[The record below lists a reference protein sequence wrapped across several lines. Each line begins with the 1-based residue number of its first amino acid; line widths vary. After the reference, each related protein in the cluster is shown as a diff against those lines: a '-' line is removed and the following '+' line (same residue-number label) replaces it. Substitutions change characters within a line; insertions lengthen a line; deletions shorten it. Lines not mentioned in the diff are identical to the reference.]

1 MELIAFIQVFNI
13 IVIAIGTL
21 LYICCRSFSSSSPAA
36 DSDVADSTD
45 VPDVD
50 VVDIASSSSS
60 TAAPADADDTKKYD
74 VFISFRGE
82 DTRRTFTS
90 HLHAALLENKI
101 TTYIDDELKR
111 GDEIAPALLKAI
123 KESELSVIVLSK
135 DYASSTWCL
144 DELVHILEC
153 KEKHGRLVIPI
164 FYDTLPSDVRKQQGS
179 YEVAFAELEQR
190 FKNSINKVRKWRD
203 ALTNAAN
210 LSGFDS
216 KKYGTDAVLV
226 KKVVEYIWTKLCRAS
241 SCDLKG
247 LFGIESRIEQVE
259 SLLGI
264 HSSDACITVGIWG
277 MGGIGK
283 TTLAETVFH
292 RLSSK
297 FEASCFVK
305 NVRENSEKADGLD
318 HLEKTLLKEIL
329 KEEGLSIGS
338 ISVRERLSRTKVLI
352 VLDDVSS
359 SMQMERLAGSGLRF
373 GTGSR
378 IIITTRDRGTFG
390 KTVEED
396 NIYEIEGL
404 QPDDDLQLFCSRAF
418 KDNST
423 CRIDYKEL
431 VEKAVAYAKGVP
443 LALTVLGSLFFNC
456 KSKEEWED
464 EFNKLKRFPSKDIQK
479 VLRIS
484 YDGLGDNEKD
494 IFLDIACFHK
504 GKSVV
509 EVKRML
515 DVREFFATS
524 GIRILIE
531 MSLISIVSQWGKE
544 TIEMHDLLQEMGR
557 KIVQQ
562 QDIKDPGKRS
572 RLFNV
577 EDVNRVL
584 RSNKEIPIVEAIQVN
599 WCDLQERPLERADF
613 KKMSNLI
620 MLIVDSGKFYHKL
633 TTSLDLPDSLRYL
646 KWRGYPLESLP
657 SNFCSKNLVEL
668 HMQASEV
675 KKLWKEEQILLNLQV
690 INLQGC
696 ESLVEIPSYFQ
707 HLDKLTHL
715 DLECCR
721 SLKYLPKMPGNI
733 QYLNLDRSGIKELP
747 ESVWSN
753 KNISCLNLNQCVFM
767 KFPSNCCKFKNIE
780 ILNLSGCSKFEN
792 FPEILELEHLKSL
805 SLSQTVVTELP
816 LSICELKYLE
826 RLDLY
831 GCSIFSKFP
840 EILKP
845 MEHLKSLILSQTAV
859 TELPSS
865 ICELKYLKRLDL
877 YGCSRFSKFPEILK
891 PMEHLKSLSLG
902 QTAVTELPSSI
913 CELKYLESLDL
924 HGCSRFSKFPEI
936 LKPMEHLKSLSLG
949 QTAVTELPSSI
960 CELKYLKSLSLS
972 ETAVTELPSS
982 ICELKYLESLGLCGC
997 SRFGFSKFPEI
1008 LKSMEHLKSLSLS
1021 HTAVTELPSSICELK
1036 YLVSLR
1042 LSNCSR
1048 FSKFPEIL
1056 KPMEHLVSL
1065 CLEYTA
1071 VEMLPS
1077 SIGNL
1082 NGLQDLNLRCCYL
1095 LKDVPTSIY
1104 SLTNLKCL
1112 DFHRCLR
1119 LEKLPSSSVGFL
1131 SLKELELSFSGILE
1145 IPASIKQASRLSILD
1160 LNYCKRLQSIPEL
1173 PVLCNVK
1180 ASNCKS
1186 LKKVSSSRTALT
1198 QGWDK
1203 PHYCF
1208 RLFLHCPRLNNNSR
1222 SNIMDEA
1229 QITVMRMATVAP
1241 LKDHRWLP
1249 NPWPQITIACPG
1261 KETPNWF
1268 SYQNEGSSIDIELC
1282 PDWFRTGLFGF
1293 ALSVVLSGVSE
1304 VRWYDFRMVRANFI
1318 VKFMGESHE
1327 LFSSEYIIPE
1337 DCNDDCC
1344 DGQHH
1349 VLVWSEAFRSEEVGK
1364 HCSPDVYKLAR
1375 EASVVF
1381 CPVDSASPKKV
1392 ESCGICPLYAEDAEK
1407 FKFGHVFMSRGPKVG
1422 EETRQDDHSKGGG
1435 SGDEPQVSGFSIF
1448 PEILMPME
1456 HLVSLCLEYTAVEM
1470 LPSSI
1475 GNLNG
1480 LQDLNLRRCYLL
1492 KDVPTSI
1499 YSLTNLKR
1507 LNFNECG
1514 RLEKLPSSS
1523 VGFIS
1528 LEELDLSKSGILEI
1542 PASIKQAS
1550 RLSILNLKGCKRL
1563 QSIPELPVLCNVKA
1577 SNCKSLKIVSS
1588 SRTALAQGWDKPKNC
1603 FKVFSNCP
1611 KLDNNSR
1618 SNIMDEAQITIMRM
1632 ATVAPFKYI
1641 SWFREPWIH
1650 NPWPQINTVCPGKE
1664 IPNWFSYQNEG
1675 SSVDIELCPDWF
1687 RTGLFGFALS
1697 LVLSGVS
1704 GRRHDWRVRA
1714 NFIVKFMGE
1723 SHELFS
1729 FKYIIP
1735 GISYDHSV
1743 DQHHV
1748 HVWNEGFRSEA
1759 VGKNCSP
1766 DVYKLAKEASVVFFC
1781 PVGFEDSEDSED
1793 SEAGN
1798 TFVLRITVE
1807 RCGICPLYAED
1818 AEKFNFGHEFM
1829 SRGPKVGE
1837 ETRQDDFESNGTIGL
1852 YGQHTAKKPKILKQ
1866 SLDTTSGGPWS
1877 HSEDQALVVLVH
1889 DMGPNWE
1896 LISDAINSTLHLKC
1910 IFRKPKE
1917 CKERHKI
1924 LMDMNSGDGAD
1935 SAEDSGSSQPYPS
1948 PLPGIPK
1955 GSARQ
1960 SFQRL
1965 QEPTEEDV
1973 LKSRFEKLIKIVQKH
1988 HYRRS
1993 QVSENEHR
2001 VAEHTVQILQWPNFD

>member
-1 MELIAFIQVFNI
+1 MCRVFE
-13 IVIAIGTL
+13 VM
-21 LYICCRSFSSSSPAA
+21 
-36 DSDVADSTD
+36 
-45 VPDVD
+45 
-50 VVDIASSSSS
+50 DIASSSSS
-60 TAAPADADDTKKYD
+60 AAAPADADDTKKYD

-226 KKVVEYIWTKLCRAS
+226 KKVVEDIWTKLCRAS

-305 NVRENSEKADGLD
+305 NVRENSEKADGLN

-338 ISVRERLSRTKVLI
+338 NGVRDRLSRTKVLI

-359 SMQMERLAGSGLRF
+359 SMQMERLAGSRLRF

-396 NIYEIEGL
+396 NIYKVEVL
-404 QPDDDLQLFCSRAF
+404 KSNDAVQLFNSRAF

-464 EFNKLKRFPSKDIQK
+464 EFNKLKRFPCEDIQK

-484 YDGLGDNEKD
+484 YDKLGDNEKD

-515 DVREFFATS
+515 DIRGFFVTT

-531 MSLISIVSQWGKE
+531 MSLISIVSRWGKE

-584 RSNKEIPIVEAIQVN
+584 RSNKETPNVEAIQVN
-599 WCDLQERPLERADF
+599 WCNLQERPLERADF

-620 MLIVDSGKFYHKL
+620 MLIVDSRKFYHKL

-657 SNFCSKNLVEL
+657 SNFCPENLVEL

-675 KKLWKEEQILLNLQV
+675 KKLWKEEQILDKLQV
-690 INLQGC
+690 INLRGC

-715 DLECCR
+715 DLDCCR
-721 SLKYLPKMPGNI
+721 SLKYLPEMPGNI

-753 KNISCLNLNQCVFM
+753 KNISCLNLNECGFT
-767 KFPSNCCKFKNIE
+767 KLPSNWCKFKNIE
-780 ILNLSGCSKFEN
+780 ILSLNCCSKFEN
-792 FPEILELEHLKSL
+792 FPEILE
-805 SLSQTVVTELP
+805 
-816 LSICELKYLE
+816 
-826 RLDLY
+826 
-831 GCSIFSKFP
+831 
-840 EILKP
+840 P
-845 MEHLKSLILSQTAV
+845 MEHLKSLRLSYTAV
-859 TELPSS
+859 
-865 ICELKYLKRLDL
+865 I
-877 YGCSRFSKFPEILK
+877 
-891 PMEHLKSLSLG
+891 
-902 QTAVTELPSSI
+902 ELPSSI
-913 CELKYLESLDL
+913 CELKYLERLDL

-936 LKPMEHLKSLSLG
+936 LKPMEHLKSLSLSE
-949 QTAVTELPSSI
+949 TAVTELPSSI
-960 CELKYLKSLSLS
+960 CELKYLERLDLTGCYRFSKFPEILKPMEHLKSLSLS

-982 ICELKYLESLGLCGC
+982 ICELKYLERLDLTGC
-997 SRFGFSKFPEI
+997 
-1008 LKSMEHLKSLSLS
+1008 
-1021 HTAVTELPSSICELK
+1021 
-1036 YLVSLR
+1036 Y
-1042 LSNCSR
+1042 R

-1065 CLEYTA
+1065 CLEETA

-1082 NGLQDLNLRCCYL
+1082 NGLQDLNLSRCYQ

-1104 SLTNLKCL
+1104 SLTNLKRL

-1119 LEKLPSSSVGFL
+1119 LEKLPSSSAGFLSLEELELSSSSVQCGRLEKLPSSSVGFL
-1131 SLKELELSFSGILE
+1131 SLEELDLGWSGILE

-1160 LNYCKRLQSIPEL
+1160 LEGCKRLQSIPEL

-1180 ASNCKS
+1180 ARGCTS

-1203 PHYCF
+1203 PNYCF
-1208 RLFLHCPRLNNNSR
+1208 RFFLHCPRLNNNSR

-1229 QITVMRMATVAP
+1229 QITIMRMATVAP
-1241 LKDHRWLP
+1241 LKEDYWRHDL
-1249 NPWPQITIACPG
+1249 WPQINIVCPG
-1261 KETPNWF
+1261 KEIPNWF

-1282 PDWFRTGLFGF
+1282 PDWFGTGLFGF
-1293 ALSVVLSGVSE
+1293 ALSVVVLSWDSQPE
-1304 VRWYDFRMVRANFI
+1304 YDLRMVRANFI

-1327 LFSSEYIIPE
+1327 LFSSAYSMPE
-1337 DCNDDCC
+1337 DSKYSC

-1349 VLVWSEAFRSEEVGK
+1349 VHVWSEAFRSEEVGK
-1364 HCSPDVYKLAR
+1364 HCSPDVYKLAK

-1381 CPVDSASPKKV
+1381 CLEDAEDFASVSPIVKV

-1435 SGDEPQVSGFSIF
+1435 SGDEPQVSGFSKF

-1523 VGFIS
+1523 VGLIS

-1550 RLSILNLKGCKRL
+1550 RLSILNLNGCKRL

-1577 SNCKSLKIVSS
+1577 SNCTSLKIVSS

-1641 SWFREPWIH
+1641 SWFREPWFH
-1650 NPWPQINTVCPGKE
+1650 NPWPQINIACPGKE

-1704 GRRHDWRVRA
+1704 GYLYPSRRVRA

-1723 SHELFS
+1723 SHELFIS
-1729 FKYIIP
+1729 EYIIP

-1743 DQHHV
+1743 DQHNV
-1748 HVWNEGFRSEA
+1748 HVWNEAFRSEE

-1766 DVYKLAKEASVVFFC
+1766 YVYKLAKEASVVFC
-1781 PVGFEDSEDSED
+1781 PVVDFEDSEDSED
-1793 SEAGN
+1793 YEAGN
-1798 TFVLRITVE
+1798 TFGFLIKVE

-1852 YGQHTAKKPKILKQ
+1852 YGQQTAKKPKILKQ

-1896 LISDAINSTLHLKC
+1896 LISDAINSTLHLKVSV
-1910 IFRKPKE
+1910 IA
-1917 CKERHKI
+1917 
-1924 LMDMNSGDGAD
+1924 GA
-1935 SAEDSGSSQPYPS
+1935 PYAYCLCVFFAS
-1948 PLPGIPK
+1948 LK
-1955 GSARQ
+1955 SAR
-1960 SFQRL
+1960 SV
-1965 QEPTEEDV
+1965 T
-1973 LKSRFEKLIKIVQKH
+1973 K
-1988 HYRRS
+1988 Y
-1993 QVSENEHR
+1993 
-2001 VAEHTVQILQWPNFD
+2001 

>member
-1 MELIAFIQVFNI
+1 M
-13 IVIAIGTL
+13 
-21 LYICCRSFSSSSPAA
+21 CCRSFSSSSPAA

-111 GDEIAPALLKAI
+111 GDEIAPGLLKAI

-226 KKVVEYIWTKLCRAS
+226 KKVVEDIWTKLCRAS

-359 SMQMERLAGSGLRF
+359 SMQMDRLAGDRLQF

-390 KTVEED
+390 KTVEKD
-396 NIYEIEGL
+396 NIYEVEVL
-404 QPDDDLQLFCSRAF
+404 KSNDALQLFNSRAF
-418 KDNST
+418 KDST

-464 EFNKLKRFPSKDIQK
+464 EFNKLKRFPSKDI
-479 VLRIS
+479 
-484 YDGLGDNEKD
+484 
-494 IFLDIACFHK
+494 FLDIACFHK

-531 MSLISIVSQWGKE
+531 MSLISIDSEGGMETIEMGNFLQVMRRE

-584 RSNKEIPIVEAIQVN
+584 RSNKETPNVEAIQVN

-620 MLIVDSGKFYHKL
+620 MLIVDSGKFHHKL

-657 SNFCSKNLVEL
+657 SNFCPKNLVEL

-675 KKLWKEEQILLNLQV
+675 KKLWKEEQILFNLQV

-733 QYLNLDRSGIKELP
+733 QYLNLNRSGIKELP

-753 KNISCLNLNQCVFM
+753 KNISCLNLNKCVFM
-767 KFPSNCCKFKNIE
+767 KFPSNWCKFKNIE
-780 ILNLSGCSKFEN
+780 ILNLSCCSKFEN
-792 FPEILELEHLKSL
+792 FPEILEPMEHLKSL
-805 SLSQTVVTELP
+805 SLSE
-816 LSICELKYLE
+816 
-826 RLDLY
+826 
-831 GCSIFSKFP
+831 
-840 EILKP
+840 
-845 MEHLKSLILSQTAV
+845 TAV
-859 TELPSS
+859 KELPSS
-865 ICELKYLKRLDL
+865 ICELKYLERLDL

-891 PMEHLKSLSLG
+891 PMEHLVSLSLQG
-902 QTAVTELPSSI
+902 
-913 CELKYLESLDL
+913 
-924 HGCSRFSKFPEI
+924 
-936 LKPMEHLKSLSLG
+936 
-949 QTAVTELPSSI
+949 
-960 CELKYLKSLSLS
+960 
-972 ETAVTELPSS
+972 
-982 ICELKYLESLGLCGC
+982 
-997 SRFGFSKFPEI
+997 
-1008 LKSMEHLKSLSLS
+1008 
-1021 HTAVTELPSSICELK
+1021 
-1036 YLVSLR
+1036 
-1042 LSNCSR
+1042 
-1048 FSKFPEIL
+1048 
-1056 KPMEHLVSL
+1056 
-1065 CLEYTA
+1065 TA

-1082 NGLQDLNLRCCYL
+1082 NRLQDLNLSGCY
-1095 LKDVPTSIY
+1095 
-1104 SLTNLKCL
+1104 
-1112 DFHRCLR
+1112 
-1119 LEKLPSSSVGFL
+1119 
-1131 SLKELELSFSGILE
+1131 
-1145 IPASIKQASRLSILD
+1145 Q
-1160 LNYCKRLQSIPEL
+1160 
-1173 PVLCNVK
+1173 
-1180 ASNCKS
+1180 
-1186 LKKVSSSRTALT
+1186 
-1198 QGWDK
+1198 
-1203 PHYCF
+1203 
-1208 RLFLHCPRLNNNSR
+1208 
-1222 SNIMDEA
+1222 
-1229 QITVMRMATVAP
+1229 
-1241 LKDHRWLP
+1241 
-1249 NPWPQITIACPG
+1249 
-1261 KETPNWF
+1261 
-1268 SYQNEGSSIDIELC
+1268 
-1282 PDWFRTGLFGF
+1282 
-1293 ALSVVLSGVSE
+1293 
-1304 VRWYDFRMVRANFI
+1304 
-1318 VKFMGESHE
+1318 
-1327 LFSSEYIIPE
+1327 
-1337 DCNDDCC
+1337 
-1344 DGQHH
+1344 
-1349 VLVWSEAFRSEEVGK
+1349 
-1364 HCSPDVYKLAR
+1364 
-1375 EASVVF
+1375 
-1381 CPVDSASPKKV
+1381 
-1392 ESCGICPLYAEDAEK
+1392 
-1407 FKFGHVFMSRGPKVG
+1407 
-1422 EETRQDDHSKGGG
+1422 
-1435 SGDEPQVSGFSIF
+1435 
-1448 PEILMPME
+1448 
-1456 HLVSLCLEYTAVEM
+1456 
-1470 LPSSI
+1470 
-1475 GNLNG
+1475 
-1480 LQDLNLRRCYLL
+1480 L

-1507 LNFNECG
+1507 LHFHRCLRLEKLPSSSAGFLSLEELELSSSSVQCG

-1523 VGFIS
+1523 VGFLS
-1528 LEELDLSKSGILEI
+1528 LEELDLGNSGILEI

-1550 RLSILNLKGCKRL
+1550 RLSILNLNCCERL

-1577 SNCKSLKIVSS
+1577 SNCTSLKIVSS

-1641 SWFREPWIH
+1641 SWFREPWFH
-1650 NPWPQINTVCPGKE
+1650 NPWPQIKIACPGKE

-1697 LVLSGVS
+1697 VVLSGVS

-1735 GISYDHSV
+1735 GISYDQSV

-1748 HVWNEGFRSEA
+1748 HVWNEGFRSEE

-1955 GSARQ
+1955 GSAREL
-1960 SFQRL
+1960 FQRL
-1965 QEPTEEDV
+1965 QEPMEEDV
-1973 LKSRFEKLIKIVQKH
+1973 LKSRFEKIIKIGH

-1993 QVSENEHR
+1993 QVSENERR
-2001 VAEHTVQILQWPNFD
+2001 VAEHSADLAVAQF

>member
-1 MELIAFIQVFNI
+1 
-13 IVIAIGTL
+13 
-21 LYICCRSFSSSSPAA
+21 
-36 DSDVADSTD
+36 
-45 VPDVD
+45 
-50 VVDIASSSSS
+50 
-60 TAAPADADDTKKYD
+60 
-74 VFISFRGE
+74 
-82 DTRRTFTS
+82 
-90 HLHAALLENKI
+90 
-101 TTYIDDELKR
+101 
-111 GDEIAPALLKAI
+111 
-123 KESELSVIVLSK
+123 
-135 DYASSTWCL
+135 
-144 DELVHILEC
+144 
-153 KEKHGRLVIPI
+153 
-164 FYDTLPSDVRKQQGS
+164 
-179 YEVAFAELEQR
+179 
-190 FKNSINKVRKWRD
+190 
-203 ALTNAAN
+203 
-210 LSGFDS
+210 
-216 KKYGTDAVLV
+216 
-226 KKVVEYIWTKLCRAS
+226 
-241 SCDLKG
+241 
-247 LFGIESRIEQVE
+247 
-259 SLLGI
+259 
-264 HSSDACITVGIWG
+264 

-297 FEASCFVK
+297 FEASCFLK
-305 NVRENSEKADGLD
+305 NVRENSEKADGLN
-318 HLEKTLLKEIL
+318 HLEQTLLKEIL

-338 ISVRERLSRTKVLI
+338 NGVRERLSRTKVLI

-359 SMQMERLAGSGLRF
+359 SMQMERLAGSRLRF

-396 NIYEIEGL
+396 NIYKVEVL
-404 QPDDDLQLFCSRAF
+404 KSNDAVQLFNSRAF

-464 EFNKLKRFPSKDIQK
+464 EFNKLKRFPCEDIQK

-484 YDGLGDNEKD
+484 YDKLGDDEKD
-494 IFLDIACFHK
+494 IFLDIACFHT
-504 GKSVV
+504 GESVV

-515 DVREFFATS
+515 DVRGFFAIS

-584 RSNKEIPIVEAIQVN
+584 RSNKETPNVEAIQVN
-599 WCDLQERPLERADF
+599 WCNLQERPLERADF

-620 MLIVDSGKFYHKL
+620 MLIVDSGKYYHKL

-657 SNFCSKNLVEL
+657 SNFCPKNLVEL

-675 KKLWKEEQILLNLQV
+675 KKLWKEEQILFNLQV
-690 INLQGC
+690 INLRGC

-753 KNISCLNLNQCVFM
+753 KNISCLNLNECGFM
-767 KFPSNCCKFKNIE
+767 KFPSNWCKFKNIE
-780 ILNLSGCSKFEN
+780 ILNLRCCYKFEN
-792 FPEILELEHLKSL
+792 FPEILES
-805 SLSQTVVTELP
+805 
-816 LSICELKYLE
+816 
-826 RLDLY
+826 
-831 GCSIFSKFP
+831 
-840 EILKP
+840 
-845 MEHLKSLILSQTAV
+845 MEHLKSLRLSYTAV
-859 TELPSS
+859 
-865 ICELKYLKRLDL
+865 I
-877 YGCSRFSKFPEILK
+877 
-891 PMEHLKSLSLG
+891 
-902 QTAVTELPSSI
+902 ELPSSI
-913 CELKYLESLDL
+913 CELKYLERLDL

-936 LKPMEHLKSLSLG
+936 LKPMEHLKSLSLRG
-949 QTAVTELPSSI
+949 
-960 CELKYLKSLSLS
+960 
-972 ETAVTELPSS
+972 TAVTELPSS
-982 ICELKYLESLGLCGC
+982 ICELKYLERLDLTGC
-997 SRFGFSKFPEI
+997 
-1008 LKSMEHLKSLSLS
+1008 
-1021 HTAVTELPSSICELK
+1021 
-1036 YLVSLR
+1036 Y
-1042 LSNCSR
+1042 R

-1065 CLEYTA
+1065 CLEETA

-1082 NGLQDLNLRCCYL
+1082 NGLQDLELRRCYQ

-1104 SLTNLKCL
+1104 SLTNLKRL
-1112 DFHRCLR
+1112 DFFRCLRLEKLPSSSAGFLSLEELELSSSSVQCGR

-1131 SLKELELSFSGILE
+1131 SLEELDLSFSGILE
-1145 IPASIKQASRLSILD
+1145 IPASIKQASRLSTLD
-1160 LNYCKRLQSIPEL
+1160 LEGCKRLQSIPEL
-1173 PVLCNVK
+1173 PVLCNVN
-1180 ASNCKS
+1180 AQGCTS

-1198 QGWDK
+1198 LGWDK
-1203 PHYCF
+1203 PIYCC
-1208 RLFLHCPRLNNNSR
+1208 RVFLHCPRLNNNSR

-1229 QITVMRMATVAP
+1229 QIAIMRMTTVAP
-1241 LKDHRWLP
+1241 LKDHHWLP

-1293 ALSVVLSGVSE
+1293 ALSVVVLCWDSQPQ
-1304 VRWYDFRMVRANFI
+1304 YDLGMVRANFI

-1327 LFSSEYIIPE
+1327 LFSSAYSMPE
-1337 DCNDDCC
+1337 DSNMYSC

-1349 VLVWSEAFRSEEVGK
+1349 VHVWSEAFRSEEVGK
-1364 HCSPDVYKLAR
+1364 HCSPDVYKLAK

-1381 CPVDSASPKKV
+1381 CLEDAEDFASGSPIVKV

-1435 SGDEPQVSGFSIF
+1435 SGDEPQVSGFSKF

-1480 LQDLNLRRCYLL
+1480 LQDLNLRRCYQL

-1499 YSLTNLKR
+1499 YSLSNLKR
-1507 LNFNECG
+1507 LNFNDCG

-1528 LEELDLSKSGILEI
+1528 LEELDLSNSGILEI

-1550 RLSILNLKGCKRL
+1550 RLSILNLNCCDRL

-1577 SNCKSLKIVSS
+1577 SNCTSLKIVSS
-1588 SRTALAQGWDKPKNC
+1588 SRTALAQGWDKPHYCFRVFTNC
-1603 FKVFSNCP
+1603 AQV
-1611 KLDNNSR
+1611 DNNSR

-1632 ATVAPFKYI
+1632 ATVAPLKDHWLLY
-1641 SWFREPWIH
+1641 
-1650 NPWPQINTVCPGKE
+1650 NPWPQINIVCPGIE
-1664 IPNWFSYQNEG
+1664 IPKWFRYQNEG
-1675 SSVDIELCPDWF
+1675 SSVYIELYPDWF

-1697 LVLSGVS
+1697 VVLSEG
-1704 GRRHDWRVRA
+1704 DWFGTCSVRA
-1714 NFIVKFMGE
+1714 NFIVKFMGDFT
-1723 SHELFS
+1723 HELFS
-1729 FKYIIP
+1729 SEYIIP
-1735 GISYDHSV
+1735 GHSYD
-1743 DQHHV
+1743 DYCDGQHQV
-1748 HVWNEGFRSEA
+1748 HVWNEAFRSEE

-1766 DVYKLAKEASVVFFC
+1766 DVYKLAKEASVVFC
-1781 PVGFEDSEDSED
+1781 TLDSEGLPASD
-1793 SEAGN
+1793 
-1798 TFVLRITVE
+1798 VKVE

-1818 AEKFNFGHEFM
+1818 AEKFKFGHVFM
-1829 SRGPKVGE
+1829 WRGPKVGE
-1837 ETRQDDFESNGTIGL
+1837 ETRQDDFESNGTIG
-1852 YGQHTAKKPKILKQ
+1852 TC
-1866 SLDTTSGGPWS
+1866 
-1877 HSEDQALVVLVH
+1877 
-1889 DMGPNWE
+1889 
-1896 LISDAINSTLHLKC
+1896 LHLDIC
-1910 IFRKPKE
+1910 
-1917 CKERHKI
+1917 CS
-1924 LMDMNSGDGAD
+1924 L
-1935 SAEDSGSSQPYPS
+1935 
-1948 PLPGIPK
+1948 
-1955 GSARQ
+1955 
-1960 SFQRL
+1960 
-1965 QEPTEEDV
+1965 
-1973 LKSRFEKLIKIVQKH
+1973 
-1988 HYRRS
+1988 
-1993 QVSENEHR
+1993 
-2001 VAEHTVQILQWPNFD
+2001 